1 MRAIAWIWSLISLLL
16 GKSPGRWRYSTP
28 SCLAALRL
36 AVKYSVS
43 VRRYII
49 WAARKASW
57 RRMRS
62 SAMSG
67 RCADF
72 QPINAARGR
81 GCRPER
87 SCGRL
92 EFREDSSH
100 NFYSLPIPSGQVAS
114 GGDDPEQPAIT
125 WAEFHLERPIRA
137 ELFAP
142 RPMARVAIELLDP
155 IAREGDFQCRR
166 CAVAVVPIH
175 DHEGC
180 RLAA

>member
-1 MRAIAWIWSLISLLL
+1 MRAIAWIWSRISLLL

-62 SAMSG
+62 SAMIW

-72 QPINAARGR
+72 QPIDAARGKEL
-81 GCRPER
+81 GV
-87 SCGRL
+87 SQRL
-92 EFREDSSH
+92 SPGGSGEG
-100 NFYSLPIPSGQVAS
+100 PSQVKLTRDL
-114 GGDDPEQPAIT
+114 G
-125 WAEFHLERPIRA
+125 
-137 ELFAP
+137 LFK
-142 RPMARVAIELLDP
+142 AR
-155 IAREGDFQCRR
+155 
-166 CAVAVVPIH
+166 
-175 DHEGC
+175 
-180 RLAA
+180 